1 MALASENPK
10 VRQIGENS
18 RGIMF
23 LGTPH
28 KGSAMAKLSTQTAI
42 LWPTIEVKEL
52 EVKSTL
58 LTKLHEEFLENI
70 QKLTKPI
77 KIISIA
83 EGNTTKIVGVNLQI
97 VPIDSAFLGVGNFYV
112 SSENHLNL
120 SKPVTKESFLYTKIV
135 KMIDQIL
142 NDDRKNS

>member
-1 MALASENPK
+1 
-10 VRQIGENS
+10 
-18 RGIMF
+18 MF

-28 KGSAMAKLSTQTAI
+28 KGSAMAKLSQQTAI

-52 EVKSTL
+52 EDKSKQL
-58 LTKLHEEFLENI
+58 IQLNQEFLANI

-83 EGNTTKIVGVNLQI
+83 EGSTTKILHVNLQI
-97 VPIDSAFLGVGNFYV
+97 VPFDSAFLGVGNFYI

-120 SKPVTKESFLYTKIV
+120 SKPVTKDSFLYTKIV

-142 NDDRKNS
+142 KEEKKDN

>member
-1 MALASENPK
+1 
-10 VRQIGENS
+10 
-18 RGIMF
+18 MF

-28 KGSAMAKLSTQTAI
+28 KGSSMAKLSTQTAI

-52 EVKSTL
+52 EEKSSQ
-58 LTKLHEEFLENI
+58 LTKLHDEFLENM

-83 EGNTTKIVGVNLQI
+83 EGNTTKIVGMNLQI
-97 VPIDSAFLGVGNFYV
+97 VPIDSAFMGLGNFYV

-142 NDDRKNS
+142 NDDRKNK